1 MSVNAF
7 VSVRQNMNMWTLPK
21 TFIPTLDHLGLNLGI
36 LDWQSYN
43 FTISQILIFIVLT
56 HISNN
61 IHILEEQ
68 DEINKTLT

>member
-36 LDWQSYN
+36 LD
-43 FTISQILIFIVLT
+43 
-56 HISNN
+56 
-61 IHILEEQ
+61 
-68 DEINKTLT
+68 